1 MLLTEGLEH
10 TLRTDEPLA
19 GMTSINLGGNA
30 EYFAQPTTEAELLE
44 LIKRFAEAGKQIRLI
59 GSGTNV
65 LIPDEGVKGL
75 VIRLDAPEFCQVT
88 VEGNCVTAGG
98 GAKIVHLI
106 ATSAREG
113 LAGLHNLTGIPGT
126 VGAALHGNSGT
137 HGFDIGSLVSTATVI
152 TRAGEIIT
160 RNADSMA
167 FSHRKSSLNELVI
180 VRATFELEPDSEERL
195 THSMQQKWIVA
206 RSNQTFSD
214 ENSLYVFKDYHGEP
228 ASDVIDRA
236 GFKGTSLGPV
246 SLSDRNSNFLVAGST
261 ATSEDVKKLITHV
274 ENQVALKLNIE
285 LETAVQIW

>member
-1 MLLTEGLEH
+1 MSLTEGLEH

-19 GMTSINLGGNA
+19 GLTSIKLGGTA
-30 EYFAQPTTEAELLE
+30 EYFAEPTTEAELLE
-44 LIKRFAEAGKQIRLI
+44 LIKRFVDAGKPIRMI

-88 VEGNCVTAGG
+88 VDGNCVTAGG

-113 LAGLHNLTGIPGT
+113 LAGLHNLIGIPGT
-126 VGAALHGNSGT
+126 VGGALHGNSGVQ
-137 HGFDIGSLVSTATVI
+137 GFDIGSLVSSATVI
-152 TRAGEIIT
+152 TRSGEVMT
-160 RNADSMA
+160 RDADSMT

-180 VRATFELEPDSEERL
+180 VRATFELESDSEDRL

-206 RSNQTFSD
+206 RSHQTVSD

-228 ASDVIDRA
+228 AADVIDRA
-236 GFKGTSLGPV
+236 GLKGISLGPV
-246 SLSDRNSNFLVAGST
+246 SLSDRNSNFIVAGST
-261 ATSEDVKKLITHV
+261 STTADVKKLITQI
-274 ENQVALKLNIE
+274 EDQVALKLDIE
-285 LETAVQIW
+285 LEPAVQIW